1 MAMDSIRASNAASM
15 STLATATDRPPPSVR
30 QGAEGGG
37 RVTTASRVPQVT
49 LRVPERP
56 VVAETEPAFDP
67 GELRQRLEEAAQML
81 NEQLRSTKTNLAF
94 GVDQVVDR
102 TVITVT
108 DRAGDVVR
116 EIPGE
121 VFLRVAHNIERFIRE
136 GAVLKGA
143 ELDKFL

>member
-1 MAMDSIRASNAASM
+1 MDSIRASNASSM
-15 STLATATDRPPPSVR
+15 SGLATATERPPPVVPA
-30 QGAEGGG
+30 GADSGA
-37 RVTTASRVPQVT
+37 RASAAPRVPQVA

-56 VVAETEPAFDP
+56 VVAEAEPAFDP

-94 GVDQVVDR
+94 GVDPVVDR
-102 TVITVT
+102 TVITVK
-108 DRAGDVVR
+108 DRAGEVVR

-121 VFLRVAHNIERFIRE
+121 VFLRVAHNIERFIRD
-136 GAVLKGA
+136 GADLKGA

>member
-1 MAMDSIRASNAASM
+1 
-15 STLATATDRPPPSVR
+15 
-30 QGAEGGG
+30 
-37 RVTTASRVPQVT
+37 
-49 LRVPERP
+49 LRLPERP
-56 VVAETEPAFDP
+56 AVAKAEPAFDP

-94 GVDQVVDR
+94 GVDPVVDR

-136 GAVLKGA
+136 GADLKGA
-143 ELDKFL
+143 ELDKLL